1 MAVWILGIDWRR
13 SELLKIALKG
23 QEVLCLTENFYP
35 PDASLRR
42 KLHHLTSL
50 CLMMLFCCFYRA
62 AVSENNP
69 WASPNIKS
77 GKGLFSDQQV
87 ISVTLAL
94 PFFLIIKKKKITLFH
109 WNCVHLSPSGS
120 AACSRMCLGVLGIQ
134 ELLFGWCDAAVP
146 GAGAVCPLDAGVMV
160 GLATV
165 HLLLD
170 HQVCPQALLRS
181 RDFTGQRGTAHNL
194 QKHSTIRSLWHQTI
208 RDGCHLKYHCC

>member
-1 MAVWILGIDWRR
+1 MEIRAVKNCFEGAGSALSHWEFLSSWRQP
-13 SELLKIALKG
+13 
-23 QEVLCLTENFYP
+23 QEEV
-35 PDASLRR
+35 
-42 KLHHLTSL
+42 TSL
-50 CLMMLFCCFYRA
+50 DQSMSHDAVLLFLQSSCVWEQPLSLSKHKEWQRVVFRPA
-62 AVSENNP
+62 
-69 WASPNIKS
+69 
-77 GKGLFSDQQV
+77 GHFRH
-87 ISVTLAL
+87 ISFA
-94 PFFLIIKKKKITLFH
+94 FFFNYLKKKKITLFH

-146 GAGAVCPLDAGVMV
+146 GAGAVCPLDTGVMV

-208 RDGCHLKYHCC
+208 RDECHLKYHCC

>member
-1 MAVWILGIDWRR
+1 MEIRAVKNCFEGAGSALSHWEFLSSWRQP
-13 SELLKIALKG
+13 
-23 QEVLCLTENFYP
+23 QEEV
-35 PDASLRR
+35 
-42 KLHHLTSL
+42 TSL
-50 CLMMLFCCFYRA
+50 DQSMSHDAVLLFLQSCCVWEQPLSLSKHKEWQRVVFRPA
-62 AVSENNP
+62 
-69 WASPNIKS
+69 
-77 GKGLFSDQQV
+77 GHFCH
-87 ISVTLAL
+87 ISFA
-94 PFFLIIKKKKITLFH
+94 FFFFFNYKKKKKITLFH